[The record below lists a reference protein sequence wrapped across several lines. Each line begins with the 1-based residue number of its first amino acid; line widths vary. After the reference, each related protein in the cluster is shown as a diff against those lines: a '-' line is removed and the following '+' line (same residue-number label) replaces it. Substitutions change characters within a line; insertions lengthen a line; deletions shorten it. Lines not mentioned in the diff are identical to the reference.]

1 MAKQIL
7 NEESEYFARI
17 EIKTPSENLNDID
30 SYPITLILG
39 ETYDEYVGQM
49 WAMNSIH
56 NEEAQVNLITSQE
69 LNLSM
74 KSFAVGVKNEGECST
89 FEEDLEDKR
98 GFASVI
104 EAVQID
110 DPTIF
115 I

>member
-39 ETYDEYVGQM
+39 ETYNEYVGQM

-56 NEEAQVNLITSQE
+56 NEEAQVNLITSQH

-74 KSFAVGVKNEGECST
+74 KRFAVRVKNEGERST
-89 FEEDLEDKR
+89 FEK
-98 GFASVI
+98 A
-104 EAVQID
+104 
-110 DPTIF
+110 
-115 I
+115 

>member
-1 MAKQIL
+1 MDWPLLSLECWRAG
-7 NEESEYFARI
+7 S
-17 EIKTPSENLNDID
+17 P
-30 SYPITLILG
+30 
-39 ETYDEYVGQM
+39 GQPVE
-49 WAMNSIH
+49 H
-56 NEEAQVNLITSQE
+56 
-69 LNLSM
+69 
-74 KSFAVGVKNEGECST
+74 AVGVKNEGECST